1 MSFRRRIS
9 GLRPDEIRN
18 IPKSE
23 LTLPCMM
30 CDFTEAIK
38 KVNKSVSN
46 DDIKKYKEWMDE
58 FGSTW
63 IDGMLCFFVCVSY
76 YMFWYIF
83 GEKIIEMNFY
93 ENIETDIMLSIVFL
107 WI

>member
-1 MSFRRRIS
+1 MLDINLKEVEKGDDVDLTKVADMLDGYSGADITNVCRDAAMMSFRRRIS

-58 FGSTW
+58 FGST
-63 IDGMLCFFVCVSY
+63 
-76 YMFWYIF
+76 
-83 GEKIIEMNFY
+83 
-93 ENIETDIMLSIVFL
+93 
-107 WI
+107 